1 MVRSIVV
8 AAAVAW
14 LAIGC
19 DASADNRTSGS
30 DGGTTS
36 ASCPLDAGVRTLDD
50 LGPSTAVQPIVA
62 GTDVIVGTTTALLA
76 VPLAGG
82 EPRVL
87 ASAMSPSMPVVFGE
101 IWDRTHGV
109 ARRFTA
115 AVRVVT
121 VDAVVTIKLARSR
134 MSMVGL
140 NSIRAR
146 YV

>member
-1 MVRSIVV
+1 MDETLI
-8 AAAVAW
+8 AA
-14 LAIGC
+14 L
-19 DASADNRTSGS
+19 
-30 DGGTTS
+30 
-36 ASCPLDAGVRTLDD
+36 
-50 LGPSTAVQPIVA
+50 
-62 GTDVIVGTTTALLA
+62 
-76 VPLAGG
+76 
-82 EPRVL
+82 
-87 ASAMSPSMPVVFGE
+87 SMPVVLGE

-146 YV
+146 